1 MGGNLGDPARTFAGA
16 LERLEPELGRLTV
29 APLYWTEPV
38 STIAQPDF
46 LNTVA
51 IGETRLAAEALLE
64 RMQEVELLFGRSRSD
79 PDAPRTL
86 DLDLL
91 ILGDEI
97 REDSAPL
104 LPHPRMRSRRFVLAP
119 LFDVAPNWRLPPDGA
134 TPGELLAALPERPW
148 VRRVEFGDAGPR
160 SPGNVRRS

>member
-1 MGGNLGDPARTFAGA
+1 MGA
-16 LERLEPELGRLTV
+16 LERLESELGRLTV

-51 IGETRLAAEALLE
+51 VGETSLAAEALLE
-64 RMQEVELLFGRSRSD
+64 LTQEVERLFGRIRSA

-91 ILGDEI
+91 LLGDEI
-97 REDSAPL
+97 RRDSAPL

-119 LFDVAPNWRLPPDGA
+119 LLDVAPAWRLPPDGA

-148 VRRVEFGDAGPR
+148 VRRVTPDQAGPR
-160 SPGNVRRS
+160 STGNASRT